1 MALAAITAMV
11 SREMELSSIISS
23 MARALSGMAPV
34 GLKAVAV

>member
-23 MARALSGMAPV
+23 IARALSGIDRKSV
-34 GLKAVAV
+34 V